1 MNKKLPFVLIP
12 FFVLVVKP
20 GSLMAQADRSPYLFA
35 PDSMDT
41 QTNDDRIGS
50 YVDNLLQKIESDVE
64 VMVRDRD
71 RNIEHDEDND
81 SATTYRR
88 YHSSES
94 AVTFSGNTSIDPSDT
109 IDGNVV
115 VKGGMLTVVGLV
127 HGDALAINGDIIV
140 KDGGK
145 ITGNAR
151 SINGRVFKE
160 GSGTVDGYVEETSSA
175 RDAVY
180 MRPGYEPSR
189 SVQVQP
195 IVAR

>member
-1 MNKKLPFVLIP
+1 V
-12 FFVLVVKP
+12 
-20 GSLMAQADRSPYLFA
+20 S
-35 PDSMDT
+35 
-41 QTNDDRIGS
+41 
-50 YVDNLLQKIESDVE
+50 
-64 VMVRDRD
+64 
-71 RNIEHDEDND
+71 
-81 SATTYRR
+81 TYRR
-88 YHSSES
+88 YRSTES

-115 VKGGMLTVVGLV
+115 VKGGTLTVVGLV

-151 SINGRVFKE
+151 AINGKVVKE
-160 GSGTVDGYVEETSSA
+160 GNGTVGGYSEETSSA

-189 SVQVQP
+189 SYKFNQLWLDENEFPDHLLFRYDRVDGLFLG
-195 IVAR
+195 